1 VKRSIYRAS
10 VLIFAVLFFGLGSAV
25 MAQGLGKG
33 MGMRWSKHAKNL
45 ENLRM
50 LKLMEL
56 LDLNDEQSAKFIA
69 EFVSF
74 RKETREINEEIEQ
87 EVEALSELLKAENPA
102 DDEIAAGLA
111 RIDDLR
117 LKRENAMKEF
127 HKKAADIL
135 TTVQLG
141 KMVVFQERFEREL
154 IETMRNLRERHS
166 MPPGP

>member
-1 VKRSIYRAS
+1 MGR
-10 VLIFAVLFFGLGSAV
+10 
-25 MAQGLGKG
+25 GKH
-33 MGMRWSKHAKNL
+33 WNKHARNL

-56 LDLNDEQSAKFIA
+56 LELDDEQSAKFIA

-74 RKETREINEEIEQ
+74 RRETREINEAIEK
-87 EVEALSELLKAENPA
+87 EVDTLSELLKAEKPA
-102 DDEIAAGLA
+102 DEQIEAGLV
-111 RIDDLR
+111 RIDELR
-117 LKRENAMKEF
+117 LERENAMKKF
-127 HKKAADIL
+127 HEKAANIL

-154 IETMRNLRERHS
+154 IETVRGFREGRS